1 MYEDIDRENTE
12 MCWRRHSRRRRLDL
26 RGRFVLGRVAF
37 FYDGV
42 FPYNRLERAILEEDD
57 IEPAPGPELE
67 ELIGD

>member
-1 MYEDIDRENTE
+1 
-12 MCWRRHSRRRRLDL
+12 
-26 RGRFVLGRVAF
+26 VAF